1 VRQTGPMATGF
12 RPGGWA
18 ALDAAVAATVSDVLV
33 PGAVYLVA
41 AGADVRVA
49 QHGRLAIG
57 GAPVRRDSIF
67 RISSM
72 TKPMLAATAMILVA
86 EGALTLDE
94 PVERLLPE
102 LADRRVLRRLDGP
115 LDDTVAAER
124 AITAHDLL
132 TFTFG
137 FGLAGEM
144 FAAATPWPVVRA
156 ADELDLATLGPPEPD
171 RAPAAD
177 EWIARF
183 ATLPLMAQP
192 GRRWLYNTGSGV
204 LGVLLERAAAQPL
217 PEVMRTRLFEPLGMK
232 DTAFWTD
239 ATERLATAYAS
250 GPNGL
255 VATDE
260 PRGAWSRPP
269 KFADG
274 EAGLVSTIDDVFR
287 FAHQLRGG
295 GAVLDADAVRTMT
308 TGQLTAEQR
317 AAGGFG
323 SEFDDASWGYGLLVR
338 DDGAFGW
345 DGGLGSSMLIDP
357 AHDLTTI
364 VLTQRAFDS
373 PQPPPI
379 HAVVRNGALKALA

>member
-1 VRQTGPMATGF
+1 M
-12 RPGGWA
+12 
-18 ALDAAVAATVSDVLV
+18 

-41 AGADVRVA
+41 TGAVVLVA
-49 QHGRLAIG
+49 RHGQLTIG

-94 PVERLLPE
+94 PVDRLLPE
-102 LADRRVLRRLDGP
+102 LAERRVLRRLDGP
-115 LDDTVAAER
+115 LDDTVPAER

-144 FAAATPWPVVRA
+144 FAAATPWPIVRA

-183 ATLPLMAQP
+183 ATLPLLAQP

-204 LGVLLERAAAQPL
+204 LGVLLERAAGQPL
-217 PEVMRTRLFEPLGMK
+217 PDVMRTRLFEPLAMK
-232 DTAFWTD
+232 DTAFWTS
-239 ATERLATAYAS
+239 ATDRLATAYAS
-250 GPNGL
+250 GPDGL
-255 VATDE
+255 VVTDE
-260 PRGAWSRPP
+260 PAGAWSRPP

-274 EAGLVSTIDDVFR
+274 GAGLVSTIDDVFR
-287 FAHQLRGG
+287 FSQLLRGG
-295 GAVLDADAVRTMT
+295 GAVLGADAVRTMT
-308 TGQLTAEQR
+308 TGRLTEAQR
-317 AAGGFG
+317 ATGGFG
-323 SEFDDASWGYGLLVR
+323 SEFDHASWGYGLLVR

-345 DGGLGSSMLIDP
+345 DGGLGTSMLIDP

-364 VLTQRAFDS
+364 VLTQRAFDT
-373 PQPPPI
+373 PQPPAV
-379 HAVVRNGALKALA
+379 HALVRDGALAALA